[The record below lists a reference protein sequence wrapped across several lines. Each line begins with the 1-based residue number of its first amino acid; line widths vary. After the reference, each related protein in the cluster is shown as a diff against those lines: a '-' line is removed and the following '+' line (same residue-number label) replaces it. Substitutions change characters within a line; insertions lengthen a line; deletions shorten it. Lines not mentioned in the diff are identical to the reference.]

1 MKRTL
6 VVVLVL
12 AVTLCT
18 VPVSAESILKV
29 GATPVPHAEILH
41 MIVPIL
47 KEEGI
52 TLEIVEF
59 TDYVRPNLALQE
71 GELDAN
77 FFQHLPYLESF
88 NQDARTDLVSLVGVH
103 VEPLGVYATK
113 HTSLDDLPS
122 RATLAI
128 PNDATNGGR
137 ALLLLQE
144 AGLIKLDPKTGITPT
159 IFDVEENP
167 RNIRFIELEAAQ
179 LSRSLADVD
188 AAVIN
193 GNYALQAGLNPV
205 LDSLFLEG
213 ANSPYV
219 NIVAIRAADVEDSN
233 LAKLALALSSE
244 QVRSFILETY
254 EGAVVPVF

>member
-1 MKRTL
+1 M
-6 VVVLVL
+6 
-12 AVTLCT
+12 
-18 VPVSAESILKV
+18 
-29 GATPVPHAEILH
+29 
-41 MIVPIL
+41 
-47 KEEGI
+47 
-52 TLEIVEF
+52 
-59 TDYVRPNLALQE
+59 
-71 GELDAN
+71 
-77 FFQHLPYLESF
+77 
-88 NQDARTDLVSLVGVH
+88 SLVGVH

-167 RNIRFIELEAAQ
+167 RNVRFIELEAAQ